1 MAAKRFCWIGQAIEQ
16 GRIMTK
22 KIKGTRARQAYSLAR
37 LGKTYQY
44 IGDILGVSRQRAWQ
58 MVVGQYKKFGELPK
72 RKAGKK

>member
-1 MAAKRFCWIGQAIEQ
+1 
-16 GRIMTK
+16 MTK
-22 KIKGTRARQAYSLAR
+22 GQRARQAYSMAR
-37 LGKTYQY
+37 FGKTYQY